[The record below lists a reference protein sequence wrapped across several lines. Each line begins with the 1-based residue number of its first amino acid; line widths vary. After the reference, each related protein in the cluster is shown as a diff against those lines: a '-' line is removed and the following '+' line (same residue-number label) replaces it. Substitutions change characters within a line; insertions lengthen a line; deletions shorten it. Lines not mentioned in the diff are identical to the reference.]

1 MKIIHQIEKCIG
13 CGSCV
18 AICPQSWEMRDDGKA
33 NLINSKI
40 NKKTNSQEL
49 EVKEIG
55 CNQEVAEICPVEC
68 IKIKNN

>member
-18 AICPQSWEMRDDGKA
+18 AICPQNWEIGDEGKA
-33 NLINSKI
+33 HLLNSKI
-40 NKKTNSQEL
+40 NKKTNNEEL

-55 CNQEVAEICPVEC
+55 CNQEAAEICPVQC

>member
-18 AICPQSWEMRDDGKA
+18 AICPQSWEMGDDGKA
-33 NLINSKI
+33 HLLDSKI

-49 EVKEIG
+49 EVKEVG
-55 CNQEVAEICPVEC
+55 CNQEAVEICPVEC

>member
-18 AICPQSWEMRDDGKA
+18 AICPQNWEIRDDAKA
-33 NLINSKI
+33 HLLDSKM
-40 NKKTNSQEL
+40 NKKTNNEEL

-55 CNQEVAEICPVEC
+55 CNQEAAQICPVQC